1 MGSGRRDRSYEK
13 AEVEVISTLVDRYDV
28 AVVLKVTLATIR
40 FVDDR
45 EKAQLAI
52 HNLNGVFAGEVLDM
66 WQVEQRLTDSLERA
80 ISK

>member
-52 HNLNGVFAGEVLDM
+52 HNLNGVFAGDLFSD
-66 WQVEQRLTDSLERA
+66 LTDFLHPTVPTA
-80 ISK
+80 C

>member
-1 MGSGRRDRSYEK
+1 
-13 AEVEVISTLVDRYDV
+13 
-28 AVVLKVTLATIR
+28 VVLKVTLDTIR